1 MGAPSDSQQVTEE
14 RSKNVVDFAAQELA
28 DWCEKKAAVGVNYEE
43 EKAGR
48 AAGCRHEA
56 APPAP
61 AGLPCRSSNNCD
73 ARTGARVPRP
83 EVIRGAIGYRLKQ
96 VGAGLFFAW
105 VSPKAKRFRERVAF
119 LASVLGRREFDEIKR
134 VLGRRWAYRLRR
146 VIATGS
152 DEELR
157 AEVMALAAARVT
169 SGRLRAGPPNRS
181 VPPPGIANDTRTHY
195 INKRE

>member
-1 MGAPSDSQQVTEE
+1 
-14 RSKNVVDFAAQELA
+14 
-28 DWCEKKAAVGVNYEE
+28 
-43 EKAGR
+43 
-48 AAGCRHEA
+48 
-56 APPAP
+56 
-61 AGLPCRSSNNCD
+61 
-73 ARTGARVPRP
+73 
-83 EVIRGAIGYRLKQ
+83 
-96 VGAGLFFAW
+96 
-105 VSPKAKRFRERVAF
+105 
-119 LASVLGRREFDEIKR
+119 

-195 INKRE
+195 INQRE